1 MGLECLPAPPEPAAF
16 PQLSPIFFGCN
27 VRRRNVDCRA
37 SRLFNCPPYEPL
49 SSRQPFRLMD

>member
-37 SRLFNCPPYEPL
+37 SRLFNCPRTSHYL
-49 SSRQPFRLMD
+49 RGSPFV